1 MDLLKET
8 SRSAR
13 LKYLLASVTD
23 PSLCPQRLNHLT
35 LTAGRDSKRSFY
47 RQHFQRASFRWFKL
61 STKHRTFYSSAFLF
75 STISKSGGELIGQP
89 DQHHRV
95 VTQLPPSLDGGLDGQ
110 SLSILFF
117 FSLLLP
123 YKGHGA
129 IIKLIGESFY
139 ARCPRRT
146 YQTPF
151 NVKLEQHHRMQFFAS
166 IFALAKILYLIHQT
180 VYSYFNESSDSCVH
194 FSSDFPKG
202 TFRSTITR
210 KIYLRY
216 MEKKPINFW
225 NNGNWSAA
233 ENIPCIPFVLQFIGS
248 GNTSFPRTCKR
259 LNGAVAGRSRYNCH
273 CEGLLVSFFL
283 LVTSQN

>member
-35 LTAGRDSKRSFY
+35 LTAGRDSKRSFH

-61 STKHRTFYSSAFLF
+61 STKHLTFYSSAFLF

-139 ARCPRRT
+139 ARCPRTT

-166 IFALAKILYLIHQT
+166 IFALA
-180 VYSYFNESSDSCVH
+180 
-194 FSSDFPKG
+194 
-202 TFRSTITR
+202 TR
-210 KIYLRY
+210 K
-216 MEKKPINFW
+216 
-225 NNGNWSAA
+225 
-233 ENIPCIPFVLQFIGS
+233 
-248 GNTSFPRTCKR
+248 KR
-259 LNGAVAGRSRYNCH
+259 PASR
-273 CEGLLVSFFL
+273 VFFFL
-283 LVTSQN
+283 PAFGRYCAFGAARLRRAAPSAPPPLPTGSPLLTARRPTHDWIDVAPIHV

>member
-1 MDLLKET
+1 M
-8 SRSAR
+8 
-13 LKYLLASVTD
+13 
-23 PSLCPQRLNHLT
+23 
-35 LTAGRDSKRSFY
+35 
-47 RQHFQRASFRWFKL
+47 
-61 STKHRTFYSSAFLF
+61 
-75 STISKSGGELIGQP
+75 
-89 DQHHRV
+89 RV
-95 VTQLPPSLDGGLDGQ
+95 VLAGHIRR
-110 SLSILFF
+110 LS
-117 FSLLLP
+117 
-123 YKGHGA
+123 
-129 IIKLIGESFY
+129 
-139 ARCPRRT
+139 
-146 YQTPF
+146 
-151 NVKLEQHHRMQFFAS
+151 NVKLEQHHRMHFFAS

-180 VYSYFNESSDSCVH
+180 VYGYFNESSNLCVH

-233 ENIPCIPFVLQFIGS
+233 EKIPFIPFVLQFNGS

>member
-1 MDLLKET
+1 
-8 SRSAR
+8 
-13 LKYLLASVTD
+13 
-23 PSLCPQRLNHLT
+23 
-35 LTAGRDSKRSFY
+35 
-47 RQHFQRASFRWFKL
+47 
-61 STKHRTFYSSAFLF
+61 LF

-139 ARCPRRT
+139 ARCPRTT

-151 NVKLEQHHRMQFFAS
+151 NVKLEQHHRMHFFAS

-180 VYSYFNESSDSCVH
+180 VYGYFNESSNSCVH

-202 TFRSTITR
+202 TFRSTR
-210 KIYLRY
+210 KIYPWY
-216 MEKKPINFW
+216 VEKKPINFW
-225 NNGNWSAA
+225 NDGNWSAA
-233 ENIPCIPFVLQFIGS
+233 DVPFVLQFYGS
-248 GNTSFPRTCKR
+248 GNTSFPSTCKH

-273 CEGLLVSFFL
+273 CEGLLVSFQI
-283 LVTSQN
+283 VTSQN

>member
-23 PSLCPQRLNHLT
+23 PSLCPPRLTHLT
-35 LTAGRDSKRSFY
+35 LTAGRDSKRSFH
-47 RQHFQRASFRWFKL
+47 RQHFQRASFSCRFKL
-61 STKHRTFYSSAFLF
+61 STKPLTFYSSVFLF

-151 NVKLEQHHRMQFFAS
+151 NVKLEQHHRMHFLAS
-166 IFALAKILYLIHQT
+166 IFALAKFLYLIHQT

-216 MEKKPINFW
+216 VEKKPINFW

-233 ENIPCIPFVLQFIGS
+233 ENIPCIPFVLQFNGS
-248 GNTSFPRTCKR
+248 GNTSFPSTC
-259 LNGAVAGRSRYNCH
+259 GRQ
-273 CEGLLVSFFL
+273 EPL
-283 LVTSQN
+283 